1 VHAITE
7 AALLG
12 HLNVLAADGLRG
24 RRAGSD
30 YERQAAEYIRGEF
43 MEYGLELGALDYFQ
57 SFPITRAVDGQ
68 TGLISQNV
76 LGVLPGQGALAT
88 QWVIVGGHYDH
99 LGWQNDGG
107 SVVVYNGAD
116 DNASG
121 TAAVMEV
128 ARYLSQYMAS
138 DSTAGR
144 DHRSI
149 MFQAY
154 GAEEVGLIGSSYFCN
169 QPTVPMDSIVAMVN
183 LDMIGRLRDNQ
194 LILIGTSSSAGWGD
208 LVGSA
213 NLDAFSLT
221 PSDEVLDRSDQYCFY
236 ERSRPIL
243 FLHTGTHPQ
252 YHTLGDDVELLDIE
266 GMVRIGELA
275 ARVVLDLAFRPD
287 RLAFSAGPVRGIP
300 GRGIPE

>member
-128 ARYLSQYMAS
+128 ARYLSQYTGLRRRGGRTHRLLLLLQ
-138 DSTAGR
+138 STDGPDGQHRGHGEPRHDRPPARQSADPYRNFIVRRLGR
-144 DHRSI
+144 
-149 MFQAY
+149 
-154 GAEEVGLIGSSYFCN
+154 
-169 QPTVPMDSIVAMVN
+169 
-183 LDMIGRLRDNQ
+183 
-194 LILIGTSSSAGWGD
+194 
-208 LVGSA
+208 
-213 NLDAFSLT
+213 
-221 PSDEVLDRSDQYCFY
+221 
-236 ERSRPIL
+236 
-243 FLHTGTHPQ
+243 
-252 YHTLGDDVELLDIE
+252 
-266 GMVRIGELA
+266 
-275 ARVVLDLAFRPD
+275 
-287 RLAFSAGPVRGIP
+287 P
-300 GRGIPE
+300 GRQRQPRRLLPDTVR